1 MNFSSIQLVGFLATI
16 TIVFAI
22 GIYSACRVK
31 TAESFSLGGRSAGPA
46 IVSGTIAGTIIGGAA
61 TIGTTQLAYSAG
73 ISAWWFTLGSGIG
86 FLVMGVFYASP
97 LRNTGL
103 ETISQYLVLNYGRPM
118 GPLTSIISSVGIFFS
133 IVASSL
139 SGIHLLATLFG
150 FASWQ
155 AAAVSVL
162 LVAAYVF
169 WGGMQGTGL
178 SGLMKV
184 AIIYVT
190 LFAAGRSAYQF
201 LQQLPSIETAFPS
214 STWFSLFGADIWGG
228 LGNIFSLIVGIV
240 CTQTYIQAIFAARDS
255 QTALIGTCTAAVITI
270 PVGLPSVAVGMFMR
284 VNYPDILPIDA
295 LPLYM
300 LYHMPAWLG
309 GVGLAGLLISVVGSI
324 AGLLLGVATMVA
336 RDIFHGV
343 LGVNDSG
350 RLLWINRTTIVVVAF
365 FAMVIAL
372 ANLQSF
378 VLSWNYLSMALR
390 GAGVFLPLTLAVF
403 LPGML
408 KEKWAI
414 CSMVLS
420 TLFAITGYTLLSLSV
435 NPLFTGMAASLSI
448 ILLGTC
454 FSRFTQRKNALE

>member
-1 MNFSSIQLVGFLATI
+1 MNFSTIQLLGFLSTI
-16 TIVFAI
+16 IIVFAV
-22 GIYSACRVK
+22 GIYSARRVQS
-31 TAESFSLGGRSAGPA
+31 AEAFSLGGRSAGPA

-61 TIGTTQLAYSAG
+61 TIGTTQLAYSSG
-73 ISAWWFTLGSGIG
+73 LSAWWFTLGSGIG
-86 FLVMGVFYASP
+86 FLVMGFFYASP

-103 ETISQYLVLNYGRPM
+103 ETISQYLVLNYGRPI

-139 SGIHLLATLFG
+139 AGIHLLTTLFG
-150 FASWQ
+150 LGSGQ
-155 AAAVSVL
+155 AALVTVL

-184 AIIYVT
+184 GIIYVT
-190 LFAAGRSAYQF
+190 LFSAGWYAFQF
-201 LQQLPSIETAFPS
+201 LQQLPSLATVFPS
-214 STWFSLFGADIWGG
+214 PVWFSLFGTDVWGG
-228 LGNIFSLIVGIV
+228 LGNVFSLIVGII

-295 LPLYM
+295 LPMYL
-300 LYHMPAWLG
+300 LHHMPAWLG
-309 GVGLAGLLISVVGSI
+309 GIGLAGLLISVVGSI
-324 AGLLLGVATMVA
+324 AGLMLGIATMVA

-343 LGVNDSG
+343 FGVTDN
-350 RLLWINRTTIVVVAF
+350 RNLLWINRGTIVVIAAC
-365 FAMVIAL
+365 AMLTAL

-403 LPGML
+403 LPGVL
-408 KEKWAI
+408 KRRWAI
-414 CSMVLS
+414 SSMIIS
-420 TLFAITGYTLLSLSV
+420 TAFAIGGYSLLALSV
-435 NPLFTGMAASLSI
+435 NPLYTGMAASLSI
-448 ILLGTC
+448 ILTGCC
-454 FSRFTQRKNALE
+454 FSRFSQRKHVLD

>member
-1 MNFSSIQLVGFLATI
+1 MNFSSVHLFGFLATI
-16 TIVFAI
+16 IIVFAI
-22 GIYSACRVK
+22 GIYSARRVK
-31 TAESFSLGGRSAGPA
+31 SAESFTLGGRSAGPA

-73 ISAWWFTLGSGIG
+73 LSAWWFTLGSGIG
-86 FLVMGVFYASP
+86 FLVMGIFYASP

-118 GPLTSIISSVGIFFS
+118 GPLTSVISSVGIFFS

-139 SGIHLLATLFG
+139 SGIHLLTTLFG

-155 AAAVSVL
+155 AAVVTVF

-190 LFAAGRSAYQF
+190 LFSAGWCAFQS
-201 LQQLPSIETAFPS
+201 LQQLPSLETAFPS
-214 STWFSLFGADIWGG
+214 PTWFSLFGADVWGG
-228 LGNIFSLIVGIV
+228 LGNVFSLVVGIV

-295 LPLYM
+295 LPMYM
-300 LYHMPAWLG
+300 LNHMPAWFG
-309 GVGLAGLLISVVGSI
+309 GIGLAGLLISVVGSI
-324 AGLLLGVATMVA
+324 AGLLLGIATMVA

-343 LGVNDSG
+343 LGVSDS
-350 RLLWINRTTIVVVAF
+350 RSLLWINRTTIVVVAF
-365 FAMVIAL
+365 CAMLTAL

-403 LPGML
+403 LPGAL
-408 KEKWAI
+408 KKKWAI
-414 CSMVLS
+414 SSMVLS
-420 TLFAITGYTLLSLSV
+420 TLFAITGYSLLSLSV
-435 NPLFTGMAASLSI
+435 NPLYTGMAASLLI
-448 ILLGTC
+448 ILIGSS
-454 FSRFTQRKNALE
+454 FSWFVQRKQALE